1 MSALSPLRPLSDRQ
15 TAAVVLMNLDRTHA
29 IEVMKHLTEA
39 EAEAVASEIMGLH
52 NLDAATT
59 SQALGQFHRIATGH
73 LPPARGGRDIAAG
86 LLEAS
91 FGAERAAALLGR
103 ANSSTA
109 TSSFDFLSAADPAQ
123 LANLL
128 DGELPQT
135 VALVLAHLPTEQAAA
150 VLAVLPDPARTDV
163 AHAIATMGT
172 ATQEAISI
180 VADAL
185 KARTGVF
192 AARTA
197 PETLGGVEPLVEI
210 INRSDATIEKA
221 LLASI
226 EDRDSALAEDIRS
239 RMFTFAD
246 IVKLEDRDAQSVLR
260 GIDLRSLALALKG
273 ANEGIAEVIR
283 RNVSE
288 RNRETLNEESR
299 SLGPVRMSQV
309 EEARAEIVRTI
320 RALEASGDITVQRTD
335 EDEYVY

>member
-1 MSALSPLRPLSDRQ
+1 MTALTDRQ
-15 TAAVVLMNLDRTHA
+15 TAAVVLMNLERAQA

-39 EAEAVASEIMGLH
+39 EAEAVAAEIIDLQ

-59 SQALGQFHRIATGH
+59 AQALGQFHRIASGH

-86 LLEAS
+86 LLEAT
-91 FGAERAAALLGR
+91 FGAERAAAVLGR
-103 ANSSTA
+103 VGSSSMA
-109 TSSFDFLSAADPAQ
+109 SSFEFLGSADPAQ
-123 LANLL
+123 LATML

-135 VALVLAHLPTEQAAA
+135 VALVLAHLPTDRAAA
-150 VLAVLPDPARTDV
+150 VLAALPDPTRTDV

-172 ATQEAISI
+172 ASQEAIAI

-185 KARTGVF
+185 RSRTGTF
-192 AARTA
+192 ATRDA
-197 PETLGGVEPLVEI
+197 PEVLGGVEPLVEI
-210 INRSDATIEKA
+210 IARSGATVEKA

-246 IVKLEDRDAQSVLR
+246 IVKLDDRDTQRVLR
-260 GIDLRSLALALKG
+260 GMDIRSLALALKG
-273 ANEGIAEVIR
+273 AHQPIADLIR

-288 RNRETLNEESR
+288 RNRENLDEEAR
-299 SLGPVRMSQV
+299 TIGPVRVSQV

-320 RALEASGDITVQRTD
+320 RALEAAGDITVQRAD

>member
-1 MSALSPLRPLSDRQ
+1 MTGLTDRQ
-15 TAAVVLMNLDRTHA
+15 TAAVVLMNLDRAQA
-29 IEVMKHLTEA
+29 IEVMKHLSES
-39 EAEAVASEIMGLH
+39 EAEAVAAEIIDLQ

-59 SQALGQFHRIATGH
+59 AQALGQFHRIASGH

-86 LLEAS
+86 LLEAT
-91 FGAERAAALLGR
+91 FGAERAAAVLGR
-103 ANSSTA
+103 VGSTSMA
-109 TSSFDFLSAADPAQ
+109 SSFEFLGTADPAQ
-123 LANLL
+123 LATIL

-135 VALVLAHLPTEQAAA
+135 VALVLAHLPTDRAAA
-150 VLAVLPDPARTDV
+150 VLAAVPDPTRTDV

-172 ATQEAISI
+172 ASQDAIAI

-185 KARTGVF
+185 RTRTGSL
-192 AARTA
+192 AARDT
-197 PETLGGVEPLVEI
+197 PEVLGGVEPLVEI
-210 INRSDATIEKA
+210 IARSGATVEKA

-246 IVKLEDRDAQSVLR
+246 IVKLDDRDTQRVLR
-260 GIDLRSLALALKG
+260 GMDIRSLALALKG
-273 ANEGIAEVIR
+273 AHQPIADLIR

-288 RNRETLNEESR
+288 RNRENLDEEAR
-299 SLGPVRMSQV
+299 TLGPVRVSQV

-320 RALEASGDITVQRTD
+320 RALEAAGDITVQRAD

>member
-1 MSALSPLRPLSDRQ
+1 MSALTDRQ

-29 IEVMKHLTEA
+29 IEVMKHLSEA
-39 EAEAVASEIMGLH
+39 EAEALASEIISLQS
-52 NLDAATT
+52 LDAETT
-59 SQALGQFHRIATGH
+59 SQALGRFHQIAKGH
-73 LPPARGGRDIAAG
+73 LPPARGGRDIAAR

-91 FGAERAAALLGR
+91 FGAERAAAVLGR
-103 ANSSTA
+103 VSSTSANSS
-109 TSSFDFLSAADPAQ
+109 FEFLNAADAGQ
-123 LANLL
+123 LATLL
-128 DGELPQT
+128 DGELPET
-135 VALVLAHLPTEQAAA
+135 VALVLAHLPTDKAAA
-150 VLAVLPDPARTDV
+150 VLAALPDPARTDV

-185 KARTGVF
+185 KTRTGVL
-192 AARTA
+192 AARET

-239 RMFTFAD
+239 RMFTFVD

-273 ANEGIAEVIR
+273 ANHAIADVIR

-288 RNRETLNEESR
+288 RNRENLEAESR

-335 EDEYVY
+335 EDEYVN

>member
-1 MSALSPLRPLSDRQ
+1 MSALSDRQ
-15 TAAVVLMNLDRTHA
+15 TAAVVLMNLDRVHA
-29 IEVMKHLTEA
+29 IEVMKHLSEN
-39 EAEAVASEIMGLH
+39 EAEAVASEIIGLQ
-52 NLDAATT
+52 NLDAETT
-59 SQALGQFHRIATGH
+59 AHALNRFHRIATGH

-91 FGAERAAALLGR
+91 FGAERAAAVLGR
-103 ANSSTA
+103 VNSTMANSSFEFLIAVDPTHLA
-109 TSSFDFLSAADPAQ
+109 T
-123 LANLL
+123 LL

-150 VLAVLPDPARTDV
+150 VLAALPDPARTDV

-172 ATQEAISI
+172 ASQDAIAI
-180 VADAL
+180 VADTL
-185 KARTGVF
+185 KARTGGF
-192 AARTA
+192 ASRET
-197 PETLGGVEPLVEI
+197 PETLGGVQPLVEI
-210 INRSDATIEKA
+210 INRSDATVEKA

-226 EDRDSALAEDIRS
+226 ETLDSALAEDIRS

-260 GIDLRSLALALKG
+260 GIPLRSLALALKG
-273 ANEGIAEVIR
+273 ANQAIADVIR

-288 RNRETLNEESR
+288 RNRENLDEEAR
-299 SLGPVRMSQV
+299 ALGPVRVSQV

-320 RALEASGDITVQRTD
+320 RALEAAGEIAVQRAD

>member
-1 MSALSPLRPLSDRQ
+1 MSALSDRQ
-15 TAAVVLMNLDRTHA
+15 TAAVVLMNLDRSHA
-29 IEVMKHLTEA
+29 IEVMKHLSETEA
-39 EAEAVASEIMGLH
+39 EALASEIISLQ
-52 NLDAATT
+52 NLDAETT
-59 SQALGQFHRIATGH
+59 SRALGRFHQIAKGH
-73 LPPARGGRDIAAG
+73 LPPGRGGRDIAAR

-91 FGAERAAALLGR
+91 FGAERAAAVLGR
-103 ANSSTA
+103 VSSTSANSS
-109 TSSFDFLSAADPAQ
+109 FEFLSAAEPAH
-123 LANLL
+123 LATLL
-128 DGELPQT
+128 DGELPET
-135 VALVLAHLPTEQAAA
+135 VALVLAHLPTDQAAA
-150 VLAVLPDPARTDV
+150 VLAILPDPARTDV

-180 VADAL
+180 VADVL
-185 KARTGVF
+185 KTRTGVL
-192 AARTA
+192 AARET

-239 RMFTFAD
+239 RMFTFVD

-273 ANEGIAEVIR
+273 ANNAIAEVIR

-288 RNRETLNEESR
+288 RNRENLEAESR

-320 RALEASGDITVQRTD
+320 RALEASGEITVQRTD
-335 EDEYVY
+335 EDEYVN

>member
-1 MSALSPLRPLSDRQ
+1 MTGLTDRQ
-15 TAAVVLMNLDRTHA
+15 TAAVVLMNLERAQA
-29 IEVMKHLTEA
+29 IEVMKHLSEA
-39 EAEAVASEIMGLH
+39 EAEAVVAEIIDLQ

-59 SQALGQFHRIATGH
+59 AQALGQFHRIASGH

-86 LLEAS
+86 LLEAT
-91 FGAERAAALLGR
+91 FGAERAAAVLGR
-103 ANSSTA
+103 VGSTST
-109 TSSFDFLSAADPAQ
+109 TSSFEFLGSADPAQ
-123 LANLL
+123 LATLL

-135 VALVLAHLPTEQAAA
+135 VALVLAHLPTDRAAA
-150 VLAVLPDPARTDV
+150 VLAALPDPTRTDV

-172 ATQEAISI
+172 ASQEAIAI

-185 KARTGVF
+185 KSRTGTF
-192 AARTA
+192 AARDT
-197 PETLGGVEPLVEI
+197 PEVLGGVEPLVEI
-210 INRSDATIEKA
+210 IARSGATVEKA

-246 IVKLEDRDAQSVLR
+246 VVKLDDRDTQRVLR
-260 GIDLRSLALALKG
+260 GMDIRSLALALKG
-273 ANEGIAEVIR
+273 AHQPIADLIR

-288 RNRETLNEESR
+288 RNRENLEEETR
-299 SLGPVRMSQV
+299 TLGPVRVSQV

-320 RALEASGDITVQRTD
+320 RALEAAGDITVQRAD